1 MKKLMYMILASGL
14 IAFTACEPNG
24 DRGDRDRA
32 TADEN
37 VLNERRD
44 DTRGAPGDTL
54 DQPRRQNPAVGEDLR
69 EGNVPDVN
77 EGERA
82 QGHAMEGMPA
92 QLREKITEEASEND
106 RKVLNSRPVTHGG
119 VRHYELTFL
128 EEDGNQTKVTYN
140 ERGDEVDDP
149 EE

>member
-1 MKKLMYMILASGL
+1 MKKLAYLMMASGL
-14 IAFTACEPNG
+14 IFFGACEPN
-24 DRGDRDRA
+24 RDRA

-54 DQPRRQNPAVGEDLR
+54 DQPQRQNPAVGEDLR

-77 EGERA
+77 EGQRA
-82 QGHAMEGMPA
+82 EGHAMEGIPSN
-92 QLREKITEEASEND
+92 LRQKIDRDASEND
-106 RKVLNSRPVTHGG
+106 RKILNSRPITHGG
-119 VRHYELTFL
+119 VKHYELTYL
-128 EEDGNQTKVTYN
+128 EKDGNQTKITYD
-140 ERGDEVDDP
+140 EKGDEVDDN